1 MHLVKNHQMPFKPLG
16 PGRKWK
22 VCAWVRASH
31 LRMTMSTASQIVI
44 TANRKHNKQG
54 LEARLKGP
62 AGEGLYWWWNLTI
75 QRSRECSRRSTTLLS
90 NKHLLSNK
98 SHLCL
103 HTESPSSQW
112 SNCRSP
118 HMQIVFQAHYC
129 SHRANTVCQSTKTAK
144 RFFFASISPLKMVKE
159 MLKLLFETPRPS
171 HQSLLFKSLLF
182 ISSKAKFVFFL
193 GT

>member
-22 VCAWVRASH
+22 VCAWVRESH
-31 LRMTMSTASQIVI
+31 LRMTMSTANQIVI
-44 TANRKHNKQG
+44 TAIRKHNKQG
-54 LEARLKGP
+54 LEARLNGP
-62 AGEGLYWWWNLTI
+62 AGKGLYWWWNLTI
-75 QRSRECSRRSTTLLS
+75 QKRSRECSRRSTTLLS

-129 SHRANTVCQSTKTAK
+129 SHRTNTVFQCTKTAK
-144 RFFFASISPLKMVKE
+144 RFFFGSISLLKMVKE

-171 HQSLLFKSLLF
+171 HQSPPF
-182 ISSKAKFVFFL
+182 ISSKANFVFFF